1 MQVTTGRS
9 AARSTLLF
17 RLSLAAGLGIVAA
30 TLALVWFYRWREL
43 SDLRQQDALLH
54 ARLAL
59 AISAPAPQGSAPS
72 DASASLE
79 LARDP
84 AAAGYILSRSLFGA
98 YGASAILWSPQG
110 ALLAQGGA
118 PLSRYAFPGDPDAS
132 PAPRGPFFE
141 AEGKV
146 LHSSSSATRA
156 MGAPAILEIQTDL
169 TEPSRRI
176 SSRAAD
182 VALWALFL
190 EGALIAFLLWIAR
203 KGDERLIASEREQIA
218 LESELFFL
226 AHYDAVT
233 HLPNRSLFWERLDAA
248 IGRAQRLGKAVSVMV
263 FDLKDF
269 QRLNEE
275 LGRGAGDRALIE
287 AARRLQAAVRS
298 SDLVCRIGSDEF
310 AIVLEDMDPA
320 GAEEA
325 SLRLAEAV
333 ERQFQAS
340 WSEGAAAFPLRVAG
354 GGALFPRDGDNSEE
368 LLSHAQSAQTQSAQS
383 QPPRGPSSFL
393 LFSSPPRD

>member
-17 RLSLAAGLGIVAA
+17 RLSLAAGLGIIAA

-54 ARLAL
+54 ARIAL
-59 AISAPAPQGSAPS
+59 AIAAPAPAGSELGNPA
-72 DASASLE
+72 ASLA

-98 YGASAILWSPQG
+98 YGSSAIVWSPEGQ
-110 ALLAQGGA
+110 ALAFGGA
-118 PLSRYAFPGDPDAS
+118 PLTRYAFPGAS
-132 PAPRGPFFE
+132 GPAPFEREIFFE
-141 AEGKV
+141 SEGKF
-146 LHSSSSATRA
+146 LHSSSRSVAA
-156 MGAPAILEIQTDL
+156 MGQPAILEIRTDL

-190 EGALIAFLLWIAR
+190 EGALIGFLLWIAR
-203 KGDERLIASEREQIA
+203 KGDQRLIASEREQIA

-226 AHYDAVT
+226 AHYDAIT

-248 IGRAQRLGKAVSVMV
+248 IGRAARLGKAVSVLV
-263 FDLKDF
+263 FDLNDF
-269 QRLNEE
+269 KRLNEE
-275 LGRGAGDRALIE
+275 LGRSAGDRALIE
-287 AARRLQAAVRS
+287 AARRLQSAARS

-310 AIVLEDMDPA
+310 ALLLEDMDPQS
-320 GAEEA
+320 AEEE
-325 SLRLAEAV
+325 SLALAQSV
-333 ERQFQAS
+333 ERQFRAD
-340 WSEGAAAFPLRVAG
+340 WPEGSSRLELRVAG
-354 GGALFPRDGDNSEE
+354 GGALFPRDGASSEE
-368 LLSHAQSAQTQSAQS
+368 LLSHAQSAQAQALAS
-383 QPPRGPSSFL
+383 GAPFL
-393 LFSSPPRD
+393 LFSSAPEATIGK